1 LGLVRRYQ
9 DKKAFMITASF
20 DLKKYPNKSLEN
32 SLSVRQVGN
41 LSYIFILGGVLKEHD
56 DSLQIINLGDV

>member
-1 LGLVRRYQ
+1 
-9 DKKAFMITASF
+9 MITASF

-41 LSYIFILGGVLKEHD
+41 LSYIFILGGVPKEHD